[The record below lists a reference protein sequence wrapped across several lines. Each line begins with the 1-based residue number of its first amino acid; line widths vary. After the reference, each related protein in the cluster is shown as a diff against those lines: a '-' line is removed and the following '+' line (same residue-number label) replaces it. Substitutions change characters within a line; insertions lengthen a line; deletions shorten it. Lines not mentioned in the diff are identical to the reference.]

1 MSLQN
6 LSAKLLLWN
15 MKAANKEMK
24 ATTKEMKAA
33 IKEMKATSRGM
44 KADNKEVPSV
54 ASINAL

>member
-24 ATTKEMKAA
+24 ATTKEMKA
-33 IKEMKATSRGM
+33 TSRGM
-44 KADNKEVPSV
+44 KAANKEVPSV